1 MIKKE
6 TIEIQV
12 YYCDNCGAK
21 ISTTIGKEIQTY
33 TSTDGEQVHLCDDC
47 LYNVPVCDECDRV
60 GLSDNDLFSTSR
72 ICEGSFLC
80 ANCLSDEILSVK
92 KALSAAE
99 AFLQRHKVE

>member
-12 YYCDNCGAK
+12 CYCDNCGAK
-21 ISTTIGKEIQTY
+21 IPTMIGEKVQTY

-47 LYNVPVCDECDRV
+47 WDNAPTCYECGRV
-60 GLSDNDLFSTSR
+60 GLSDDDLFAEDR
-72 ICEGSFLC
+72 IYEGHFLC
-80 ANCLSDEILSVK
+80 ADCLSDEICSIK
-92 KALSAAE
+92 KAVSVAE

>member
-12 YYCDNCGAK
+12 CYCDNCGAK
-21 ISTTIGKEIQTY
+21 IPTTIGEEVQTY

-47 LYNVPVCDECDRV
+47 LYDIPICHECGRV
-60 GLSDNDLFSTSR
+60 GLSNNSMFADDE
-72 ICEGSFLC
+72 IAEGHLLC
-80 ANCLSDEILSVK
+80 VNCLSGEIYFIK

>member
-12 YYCDNCGAK
+12 CYCDNCGAK
-21 ISTTIGKEIQTY
+21 IPTMIGEKVQTY
-33 TSTDGEQVHLCDDC
+33 TSTDGEQLHLCDDC
-47 LYNVPVCDECDRV
+47 LYDVPTCNECGRV
-60 GLSDNDLFSTSR
+60 GLSDNDLFDDAG

-80 ANCLSDEILSVK
+80 ANCLSDEISSVK